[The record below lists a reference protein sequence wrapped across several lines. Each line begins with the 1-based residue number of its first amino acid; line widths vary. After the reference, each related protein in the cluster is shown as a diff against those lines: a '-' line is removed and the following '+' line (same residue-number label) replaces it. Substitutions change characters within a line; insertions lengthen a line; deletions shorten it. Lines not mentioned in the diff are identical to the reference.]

1 MPRVARCLRTIT
13 VTNWVNYKFT
23 GSDALSAKFK
33 ELSAGIRKQ
42 VVLPAAL
49 DAMEIVRDDA
59 KNRADRIDDPET
71 RQYIPKNITMSE
83 NTRLSEELDC
93 VAVSVGVKRGRKGSG
108 NNTFYW
114 WWVETGTSRIRP
126 QPFMRNALSQN
137 RNAVFKEF
145 LSSAKY
151 QLIKLGVN

>member
-1 MPRVARCLRTIT
+1 M
-13 VTNWVNYKFT
+13 TNWVNYKFT

-33 ELSAGIRKQ
+33 ELSTGIRKQ

-59 KNRADRIDDPET
+59 KNRADRLDDPKT
-71 RQYIPKNITMSE
+71 REYIPKNIVMSE
-83 NTRLSEELDC
+83 NTKLSEELDC
-93 VAVSVGVKRGRKGSG
+93 VAVSVGLKRGRKGGG
-108 NNTFYW
+108 NNTFYAL
-114 WWVETGTSRIRP
+114 VFLELGTQHARP
-126 QPFMRNALSQN
+126 RPFMRNALSQN

-151 QLIKLGVN
+151 QLVKLGVN